1 MEWPSRISTI
11 ADATYALSETVD
23 PLFKMVG
30 GGAGFG
36 VAFMCAFVAM
46 RVEPRWD
53 RATGYGAAG
62 GAAVGGLILLL
73 DTLRS
78 W

>member
-1 MEWPSRISTI
+1 MDLPSRISTM
-11 ADATYALSETVD
+11 ADATYAFSEMVD

-36 VAFMCAFVAM
+36 VAFMCAYEAM
-46 RVEPRWD
+46 RKEPRWD

-62 GAAVGGLILLL
+62 GAAVGGLILLF
-73 DTLRS
+73 DTFRS